1 MDAIISQV
9 AQAFGVTPDDL
20 TGPDRTAHI
29 VWARQAAAHVLR
41 MRVPGASVCAI
52 GRALGN
58 RDHSTIVHALS
69 AVPKRRQ
76 ASPTYDQLIR
86 TLEHVCNTQK

>member
-9 AQAFGVTPDDL
+9 ALAFGVTVTDL
-20 TGPDRTAHI
+20 TGPDRTSHI
-29 VWARQAAAHVLR
+29 VWARQAAAHILR
-41 MRVPGASVCAI
+41 VRVPGASVLAI

-58 RDHSTIVHALS
+58 RDHSTILYALK

-76 ASPTYDQLIR
+76 ASPNYDQILR
-86 TLEHVCNTQK
+86 TLEGL